1 MLKRRKILSSIVA
14 TMVFLSVFTSGF
26 ITLVS
31 FTEIIQIAGA
41 NPGNVTTAQDTSS
54 SFSVTVLNATPIVN
68 FVDLRQASTSKLN
81 TWIDVNTEYN
91 FVVNVTSPSGWE
103 AIEYINITAWYDFGS
118 ESSTYNGTSGGNLN
132 MFLQY
137 ANTSGTS
144 SFSMKWP
151 DDEVT
156 EGSWSVANNETYINA
171 TTRNITFPF
180 TPLYQVRHSSGDG
193 DGWDTTADTYNDAKS
208 WNFNIT
214 VDMGNA
220 STRAYYIG
228 EYGIYQYVGMGT
240 VGSPSCSGSP
250 GSKATA
256 SAINIQH
263 RANGNFTLKAEI
275 IGDLDG
281 PGSHTLANTTVGVAG
296 GNLSETNFDGS
307 NPLYIWG
314 TAGTYETHPVDNP
327 TNTTSLTYHC
337 NIPYGTY
344 GGTYTQTV
352 TYDIDI
358 ED

>member
-1 MLKRRKILSSIVA
+1 
-14 TMVFLSVFTSGF
+14 
-26 ITLVS
+26 
-31 FTEIIQIAGA
+31 
-41 NPGNVTTAQDTSS
+41 
-54 SFSVTVLNATPIVN
+54 
-68 FVDLRQASTSKLN
+68 
-81 TWIDVNTEYN
+81 
-91 FVVNVTSPSGWE
+91 
-103 AIEYINITAWYDFGS
+103 
-118 ESSTYNGTSGGNLN
+118 
-132 MFLQY
+132 
-137 ANTSGTS
+137 
-144 SFSMKWP
+144 
-151 DDEVT
+151 
-156 EGSWSVANNETYINA
+156 
-171 TTRNITFPF
+171 
-180 TPLYQVRHSSGDG
+180 VRHSSGDG
-193 DGWDTTADTYNDAKS
+193 DGWGATADTYNDAKS

-228 EYGIYQYVGMGT
+228 EYGIYQYVGMG
-240 VGSPSCSGSP
+240 
-250 GSKATA
+250 
-256 SAINIQH
+256 IQH